1 MKRSYQICPGASG
14 FAEAVAELDMES
26 EDLRYAVVSS
36 DRAVWLVDKAEVS
49 PKHVP
54 SFEEAKN
61 AIRPR
66 ALREAKADKFKAE
79 VEAVIAKGAK
89 AVLGAPQVS
98 TNITFNVA
106 DLSAGAFD
114 DQMTVARAAMKL
126 KKGEISGFELVSPGK
141 ALVVVCEN
149 RTDGDAAKAM
159 VLRSRV
165 ADDVAMLQRRQIPQ
179 SWLKWNLERL
189 GFEPNDVSSVEETQ
203 EEE

>member
-1 MKRSYQICPGASG
+1 
-14 FAEAVAELDMES
+14 
-26 EDLRYAVVSS
+26 
-36 DRAVWLVDKAEVS
+36 
-49 PKHVP
+49 VP

-79 VEAVIAKGAK
+79 VEAVIAKGVK

-189 GFEPNDVSSVEETQ
+189 GFEPNDVSSVVETQ